1 MPILCE
7 GVSNMLDILALVIAA
22 HACVMVG
29 IAIDLRSIRDQ
40 LANLDYDLMQLNG
53 LHKNDTTN

>member
-1 MPILCE
+1 MI
-7 GVSNMLDILALVIAA
+7 MLDILALVIAA
-22 HACVMVG
+22 HACIMLG

-40 LANLDYDLMQLNG
+40 LANLDYDLMQLNS